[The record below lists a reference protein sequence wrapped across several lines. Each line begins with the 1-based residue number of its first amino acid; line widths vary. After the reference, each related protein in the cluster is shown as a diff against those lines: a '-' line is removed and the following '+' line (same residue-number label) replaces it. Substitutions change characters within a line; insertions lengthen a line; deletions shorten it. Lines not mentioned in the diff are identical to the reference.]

1 MKLSQIGAA
10 EASSGHQDLRSAG
23 KGDFEGA
30 VSAGETDSKWEGR
43 RFPAS
48 FPLPPVLFIS
58 QL

>member
-1 MKLSQIGAA
+1 MKLRQLGAA
-10 EASSGHQDLRSAG
+10 KSGHQDLRSAG

-30 VSAGETDSKWEGR
+30 VSAGETGGKWEGR